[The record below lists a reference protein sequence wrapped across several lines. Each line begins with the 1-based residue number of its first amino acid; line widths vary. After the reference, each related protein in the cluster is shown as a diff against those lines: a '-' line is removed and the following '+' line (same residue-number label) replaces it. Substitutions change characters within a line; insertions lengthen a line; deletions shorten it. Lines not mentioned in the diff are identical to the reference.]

1 MLGKCFCLVLG
12 SIAFFIPPLVVSGQP
27 KFDGAVRNTED
38 YTNQVPDTTVL
49 SITVFLAGGIGPGS
63 TPASGLTACP
73 NYPNPTGNTVPV
85 VNGYY
90 CFKGSGSSYD
100 IEVPAG
106 SGNKRR
112 IVSDDNMSAAGVYTL
127 TDFGALGDASSDNT
141 YLLKSAM
148 AFIGTRPEP
157 GGKLV
162 LPNGVF
168 KVFGRNAELPV
179 VMPPGLTFEGQNG
192 KLNFGSSRIQL
203 EGTGKTLFRIGNN
216 TNSVTVRDLALMVP
230 LNCDSRGRNCSLFP
244 GNRAI
249 YAAGT
254 PGSSSHSFLASRI
267 NIQGFEEGV
276 SVAAIGEDWQ
286 FGSARIE
293 NSSIAD
299 CLYPIRLA
307 AQNAELQI
315 SNTVLLTFPQATGQY
330 ARKEAAIRI
339 DRSGAVEM
347 NKVYGGVASRNV
359 GSLPLAFIWVTG
371 RHSTIKVIDAESE
384 NTEFNLLYDYTPSD
398 YDIKMRVTFE
408 NCNFGDRILFKG
420 NVIFTSIG
428 NTYASDGVQFW
439 GSGKGGSS
447 TASEVYSYGDHFGS
461 ITTKLHVCPAAP
473 GVAPT
478 GYLSERDNTDFH
490 RLTAKE
496 ITPTQNAPEMN
507 VCRRDFYLYNT
518 ETESN
523 RVVVRTAGR
532 KYSTGDSDNAGVTQF
547 QAPVKIA
554 SPPVFDPNVNAR
566 KGTDRLRALG
576 YTIQR
581 NPSDGSLEFI
591 GDQTPDDPSFRF
603 NGGLFPN
610 ADNQHSLGDNRRRWA
625 IVRGVVVTSGDTI
638 LTDKV
643 TGKELY
649 KIHEDE
655 DFIYFSDIRT
665 GKEMMKI
672 GRDGNLYVTGKV
684 IQNYKADPPKEK
696 QLSIRRKRRPGK

>member
-1 MLGKCFCLVLG
+1 MLCKG
-12 SIAFFIPPLVVSGQP
+12 FFLILSSAAIYFFPLMTPAQAR
-27 KFDGAVRNTED
+27 FDGTLRNTED
-38 YTNQVPDTTVL
+38 YTNQLPDAK
-49 SITVFLAGGIGPGS
+49 ITSFSVFAAGGIGPGS
-63 TPASGLTACP
+63 TPASGLSGCQ
-73 NYPNPTGNTVPV
+73 NYPAPTGNAVRT

-90 CFKGSGSSYD
+90 CFQGSESSYD
-100 IEVPAG
+100 IEVPSG

-112 IVSDDNMSAAGVYTL
+112 IVREDIPGIYKL
-127 TDFGALGDASSDNT
+127 TDFGALGDAGSDNS
-141 YLLKSAM
+141 YVLKSAM
-148 AFIGTRPEP
+148 AFIGTRTEP
-157 GGKLV
+157 GGRLII
-162 LPNGVF
+162 PNGVF
-168 KVFGRNAELPV
+168 VVLGRNAQLPI
-179 VMPPGLTFEGQNG
+179 VMPPGLTLEGQNG
-192 KLNFGSSRIQL
+192 KGNFGSSRIQL
-203 EGTGKTLFRIGNN
+203 QGTGLTLFRIGNN
-216 TNSVTVRDLALMVP
+216 TNKVTVRDASLMVP
-230 LNCDSRGRNCSLFP
+230 LKCDNRGRNCSVVA
-244 GNRAI
+244 GNKAI

-254 PGSSSHSFLASRI
+254 PGSSSRSFVASNI

-286 FGSARIE
+286 FGAARIE
-293 NSSIAD
+293 NSIIAD
-299 CLYPIRLA
+299 CLYPVRLA

-339 DRSGAVEM
+339 DRSGAVEL
-347 NKVYGGVASRNV
+347 NKVYGGVASRDVRNM
-359 GSLPLAFIWVTG
+359 PMAFIWVTG

-384 NTEFNLLYDYTPSD
+384 NTEFNFLYEYVPSD

-420 NVIFTSIG
+420 NVLFTSIA

-439 GSGKGGSS
+439 GSQKGGGS
-447 TASEVYSYGDHFGS
+447 TASEIYSYGDHFGS
-461 ITTKLHVCPAAP
+461 ITTKLHVCPASP

-478 GYLSERDNTDFH
+478 GYLSERENTDFH

-496 ITPTQNAPEMN
+496 ITPTQTAPDMN

-518 ETESN
+518 ENENN
-523 RVVVRTAGR
+523 RVVIKTASR
-532 KYSTGDSDNAGVTQF
+532 KYSTGDSENVGATQF

-566 KGTDRLRALG
+566 KGIDRFRALG

-591 GDQTPDDPSFRF
+591 GDQTPADPSYRF

-625 IVRGVVVTSGDTI
+625 VVRGVVVTAGDTI
-638 LTDKV
+638 LTDKA

-672 GRDGNLYVTGKV
+672 GRNGNLYVTGKV
-684 IQNYKADPPKEK
+684 IQNYKADPRQKK
-696 QLSIRRKRRPGK
+696 KFAIRKKRR